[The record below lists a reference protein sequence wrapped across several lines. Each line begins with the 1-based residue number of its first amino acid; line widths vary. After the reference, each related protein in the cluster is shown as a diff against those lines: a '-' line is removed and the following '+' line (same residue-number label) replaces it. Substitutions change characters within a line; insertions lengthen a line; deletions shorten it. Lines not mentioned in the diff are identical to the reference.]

1 METNDLLLVG
11 TEVSVALAGFAGIV
25 ATFQFR
31 DGRSIKRGDVVGL
44 TMIVQLSLG
53 CALLTVI
60 PILLSIIGT
69 DDETLW
75 VICSVVGA
83 AWGLYHMYIVDRG
96 MRGAVK
102 RTPLRIL
109 FGIFQG
115 VFGLVV
121 ISLILNTVDI
131 FFHKEPGPYLIGIV
145 LCLSLVGYMFTRL
158 LVHPLWQ
165 AIQKQEPANTSRTKP
180 S

>member
-1 METNDLLLVG
+1 METNDLLLIG

-31 DGRSIKRGDVVGL
+31 DGKKIKRGDVLGL
-44 TMIVQLSLG
+44 TIIVQLSLG

-60 PILLSIIGT
+60 PIILSIIGI
-69 DDETLW
+69 DDGTLW
-75 VICSVVGA
+75 ATCSVVGA
-83 AWGLYHMYIVDRG
+83 IWGACHMYIVDRD

-102 RTPLRIL
+102 KISLRIL

-115 VFGLVV
+115 VFVLVI
-121 ISLILNTVDI
+121 ISLILNAVDI
-131 FFHKEPGPYLIGIV
+131 FFHKEPGPFLIGII
-145 LCLSLVGYMFTRL
+145 LCLSMVGYMFTRL

-165 AIQKQEPANTSRTKP
+165 AVRKQEAVNISHAKP